1 MKHKFRSIAA
11 LFASLALVAAL
22 AVSVVGI
29 FTDSAVSR
37 SPDAASATVM
47 FTVPRGA
54 SVMTIVTD
62 LHDAGLIRAS
72 RFGYFYARFRGL
84 TLKAGTYRLSP
95 GMRTSSILE
104 YIHSGKQE
112 YLKVTVPEG
121 LTLSKTAR
129 HLEDAGVVDADEF
142 ITAAKDPALLAKYHI
157 PGATAEG
164 YLFPDTYFFSYDTD
178 ATEVVAL
185 MIDTFFSKLADLES
199 VPTDPAKLHELIVLA
214 SVVER
219 EYRIHDEA
227 PLIASVFSNRV
238 KIGMGLQ
245 SCATVEYIITEIQGR
260 EHPTRLTLGDLAIQS
275 EYNTYL
281 WAGYP
286 PGPICSPGLVALDA
300 AFNPAQTKYLYFR
313 LTDPETGSHTFTR
326 SLDEHVEA
334 GHHLTLKKAAGK

>member
-1 MKHKFRSIAA
+1 MKHKLLVVFAA
-11 LFASLALVAAL
+11 FASLALVAVL
-22 AVSVVGI
+22 AMAPVIAVTDRPVSASSGE
-29 FTDSAVSR
+29 
-37 SPDAASATVM
+37 ASAPVM

-54 SVMTIVTD
+54 SVMAIAAD
-62 LHDAGLIRAS
+62 LHDAGLIRAE
-72 RFGYFYARFRGL
+72 RFGYLYARFRGL

-95 GMRTSSILE
+95 DMRTSRILE
-104 YIHSGKQE
+104 YIDSGKQE

-129 HLEDAGVVDADEF
+129 HLEGEKVVSSDAFV
-142 ITAAKDPALLAKYHI
+142 AAASDPALLARYGI
-157 PGATAEG
+157 TGATAEG
-164 YLFPDTYFFSYDTD
+164 YLFPDTYFFSYDMD
-178 ATEVVAL
+178 AADIVSL
-185 MIDTFFSKLADLES
+185 MIDTFFRKIAALKS
-199 VPTDPAKLHELIVLA
+199 VPSNSAKLHELVILA

-219 EYRIHDEA
+219 EYRLPDEA

-260 EHPTRLTLGDLAIQS
+260 DHPTRLSLDDLAIRS
-275 EYNTYL
+275 DYNTYL

-313 LTDPETGSHTFTR
+313 LTDPESGSHTFTR